1 MSRGLSLALVAVLA
15 NGAPAAAVP
24 NGGPS
29 RVPVKGCAWEKF
41 SDARVGLE
49 AWVQRC
55 DFGFRKIDLLAVGR
69 SLAIRYSDGGAPDK
83 LVDVFDLLAGETP
96 EDGVKRVFIAGT
108 KKGLA
113 GRCVMRVSRDTKA
126 PSGVTRLTFVPDASF
141 QKELDARAD
150 PNEVGNPPCGD
161 WGTAPD
167 GIQYF
172 EVHPASKAR
181 KFLFVRV
188 GQDEPLFDEQN
199 FRLLPAR

>member
-1 MSRGLSLALVAVLA
+1 MGTRVSLVLIA
-15 NGAPAAAVP
+15 ILAGGAPAAAAPKCV
-24 NGGPS
+24 PS
-29 RVPVKGCAWEKF
+29 RPPVKGCAWEKF

-55 DFGFRKIDLLAVGR
+55 DFGFRKIVFLAVGR
-69 SLAIRYSDGGAPDK
+69 SLAIRYSDGGGAPDP
-83 LVDVFDLLAGETP
+83 LVDVFDLLPDETP
-96 EDGVKRVFIAGT
+96 EDGVKR
-108 KKGLA
+108 
-113 GRCVMRVSRDTKA
+113 
-126 PSGVTRLTFVPDASF
+126 LTFVPDPAY
-141 QKELDARAD
+141 QKELDAKAD
-150 PNEVGNPPCGD
+150 PNEVGDPRCGD

-172 EVHPASKAR
+172 EVHPASKSR